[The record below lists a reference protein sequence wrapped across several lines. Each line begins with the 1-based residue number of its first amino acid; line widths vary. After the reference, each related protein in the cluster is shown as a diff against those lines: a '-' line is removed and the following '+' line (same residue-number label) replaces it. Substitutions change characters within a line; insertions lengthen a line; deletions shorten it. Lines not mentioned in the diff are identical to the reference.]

1 MQTPFQHT
9 VREVLVPTLSHGHG
23 EGTRPDPVRSCG
35 DAARTRVAGFVS
47 ASWRRRRRRRRR
59 INLDA
64 TRHRLVI
71 RPTNPT
77 NIGRRNASR
86 ACGQRNTS
94 SQYPINEWN
103 ILASTSCEILRA
115 HSACTSFFSVSPLHK
130 RVARVR
136 DWGRRRSSDDV
147 KRYGARD
154 YETDY
159 THCRLRM
166 CRPAAASD
174 SVQPGPFR
182 DLPRQL
188 SSRRSQLPA
197 AFVT

>member
-77 NIGRRNASR
+77 NIGRRLCR
-86 ACGQRNTS
+86 ADAMR
-94 SQYPINEWN
+94 
-103 ILASTSCEILRA
+103 
-115 HSACTSFFSVSPLHK
+115 
-130 RVARVR
+130 RVR
-136 DWGRRRSSDDV
+136 AGNEIRLPSIQLTSEIFWPRRAAKFFEPIRHALLSFRSPHSTNV
-147 KRYGARD
+147 LRECATEVGAD
-154 YETDY
+154 
-159 THCRLRM
+159 HRM
-166 CRPAAASD
+166 M
-174 SVQPGPFR
+174 
-182 DLPRQL
+182 
-188 SSRRSQLPA
+188 
-197 AFVT
+197 